1 MLCFAQTYAI
11 IHLKVGDNMKRK
23 IIINIIPFVFW
34 LLWFY
39 CEINSIIPYY
49 MSMIIQ
55 ILLLLCLPLVFT
67 ILNFLVEKSEKSF
80 LKYNIVSCS
89 SHILGYYL
97 RGLLYYC
104 FISDDPETLLVVNL
118 LSFLS
123 LLVSVLLTGICYV
136 VKKYF

>member
-1 MLCFAQTYAI
+1 
-11 IHLKVGDNMKRK
+11 MKR
-23 IIINIIPFVFW
+23 IILSIIPFVFW

-49 MSMIIQ
+49 MSGIIQ
-55 ILLLLCLPLVFT
+55 ISLLLCLPLVFT
-67 ILNFLVEKSEKSF
+67 ILNFLLEKSEKPF
-80 LKYNIVSCS
+80 LKYNIVSCV
-89 SHILGYYL
+89 SHILGYYSS
-97 RGLLYYC
+97 GLLYYC
-104 FISDDPETLLVVNL
+104 FISDAPETLLVVNL